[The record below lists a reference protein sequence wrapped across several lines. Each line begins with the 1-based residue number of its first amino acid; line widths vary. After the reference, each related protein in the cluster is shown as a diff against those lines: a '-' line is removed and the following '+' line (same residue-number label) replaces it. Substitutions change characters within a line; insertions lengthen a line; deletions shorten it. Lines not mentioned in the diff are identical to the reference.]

1 MNVSILLIAVLT
13 SMASA
18 IVGVFLVLRKMS
30 MMTDAISHTVLL
42 GIVLVFMIVGDLNSP
57 WLIIGATIMGV
68 LTVYIIELIVKSKRT
83 SEDAATGVVFPLLF
97 GIAVIIISLQFRNV
111 HLDIDAVLLG
121 NIEFAIFDQ
130 LVIGGTEIG
139 PRSLYIMLGVTILNF
154 VFFTVF
160 YKELKIV
167 SFDPALATVLGI
179 SPIIIHYVLMFL
191 VSLTAVTSF
200 NAVGSILVIA
210 LMIGPAMTAILFTKN
225 LFTTA
230 ITSVLIGILNS
241 VFGYIT
247 AIYFDITISGTISVL
262 TLVVFLL
269 AFFFNSKNG
278 VLFAVIRRKLQK
290 IDFNILTL
298 LIHIQNHQEH
308 EDGME
313 NLLSTNIYKE
323 FGWSPSFYR
332 RNVKRAMQKDLVYK
346 KDNYVLLTTKGEK
359 LVEAKLK
366 ELRYT

>member
-1 MNVSILLIAVLT
+1 MNTSILLIAILT

-42 GIVLVFMIVGDLNSP
+42 GIVLAFMIVGDLNSP
-57 WLIIGATIMGV
+57 WLIIGAAIMGV
-68 LTVYIIELIVKSKRT
+68 ITVYIIELIVKSKRT
-83 SEDAATGVVFPLLF
+83 TEDAATGVVFPLLF
-97 GIAVIIISLQFRNV
+97 SIAVIIISLRFRNV

-130 LVIGGTEIG
+130 LVIGGTQIG

-154 VFFTVF
+154 AFFSIF

-191 VSLTAVTSF
+191 VSLTAVTAF

-210 LMIGPAMTAILFTKN
+210 LMIGPAMTAVLFTKN
-225 LFTTA
+225 LFSTA
-230 ITSVLIGILNS
+230 ITSVLIGVVNS
-241 VFGYIT
+241 VLGYIT
-247 AIYFDITISGTISVL
+247 AIYFDITISGTIATM

-269 AFFFNSKNG
+269 TFFFNPKNG
-278 VLFAVIRRKLQK
+278 VLFTLIRRKLQE
-290 IDFNILTL
+290 IDFNILAL
-298 LIHIQNHQEH
+298 MMHIQNHQAV
-308 EDGME
+308 EDGRE
-313 NLLSTNIYKE
+313 NLLLENIYKE
-323 FGWSPSFYR
+323 FGWSLSFYNR
-332 RNVKRAMQKDLVYK
+332 YVKRAIQRDLIYK
-346 KDNYVLLTTKGEK
+346 KNDYLLLTKKGDRLIADK
-359 LVEAKLK
+359 LR
-366 ELRYT
+366 ELNLA